1 MTLLPLVPDP
11 QTLLGLSLVSYA
23 YLVAMFEVLVAGIVA
38 CALWYT
44 LDTYQHLKAIQQASA
59 RDAMLVERLVGPVLL
74 YLDIT
79 QGNPWQEGDFQLWL
93 EETYGA
99 SFAHD
104 YRADMEAERVRLCIE
119 EDSHVH

>member
-1 MTLLPLVPDP
+1 MILDP
-11 QTLLGLSLVSYA
+11 QTALSMSLVSYA
-23 YLVAMFEVLVAGIVA
+23 YYVAVFEVIVAGIVA
-38 CALWYT
+38 YALWQC
-44 LDTYQHLKAIQQASA
+44 LHTYRELKAIEQGA
-59 RDAMLVERLVGPVLL
+59 RKESELVERLVGPVLL